1 MFAARLRLRYSSLS
15 LRAPGSFCSR
25 YRDGENVAGEK
36 LPSLAHV
43 SVGLRFCVGSA
54 VVVPLINRRKTRF
67 CRCSNEAVLI
77 VSQFVLADLE
87 DGPRST
93 LFPQLLFC
101 CYVLEASGRIFA
113 ESENPDIF
121 MGERARSRSTVI
133 VSRGF
138 DEALFYR
145 LTCGKPF
152 VSLARPL
159 RFSDGIVNIGHY
171 PAVPP
176 PRGTEEARLDAGA
189 LS

>member
-1 MFAARLRLRYSSLS
+1 MTGQSQRYFHSCCFAATYWRLPVEY
-15 LRAPGSFCSR
+15 
-25 YRDGENVAGEK
+25 
-36 LPSLAHV
+36 
-43 SVGLRFCVGSA
+43 
-54 VVVPLINRRKTRF
+54 
-67 CRCSNEAVLI
+67 
-77 VSQFVLADLE
+77 
-87 DGPRST
+87 
-93 LFPQLLFC
+93 
-101 CYVLEASGRIFA
+101 FA